1 MKKVIAIIAVFISLT
16 TIVNAQDPSFSQF
29 YASPM
34 YLNPALTGTTWCGR
48 LTLNYKN
55 QWPSLDGHFVNYNAA
70 FDQSLDRINSG
81 YGIMFNSDNMG
92 DGAMKTNTISGL
104 YSYHL
109 QLGREM
115 FLNAGFQAT
124 YIQTKL
130 DWNKLVFG
138 DMIDPVS
145 GTIGNVTQE
154 TPPPNLSMGYV
165 DFSAG
170 TFFSY
175 KGKYYGGFAAHHL
188 TTPDNGFYNLTDSQL
203 QMKMTVHGGAN
214 FDVGMNGHNEPIIVS
229 PNILFQQQGKFHQ
242 LNVGCYVN
250 YYPFVGGL
258 WMRHN
263 FENADAAIILL
274 GFKQNNWKVGYSYD
288 ITLSEISNASGGAHE
303 ISFAWE
309 FCIERDKRR
318 TLRTINSPEF

>member
-1 MKKVIAIIAVFISLT
+1 MKKIIAIITVLIPFTLGLK
-16 TIVNAQDPSFSQF
+16 AQDASFSQF

-34 YLNPALTGTTWCGR
+34 FLNPALTGSTWCGR
-48 LTLNYKN
+48 LTLNYRN
-55 QWPSLDGHFVNYNAA
+55 QWPSISGNFVNYNAA

-81 YGIMFNSDNMG
+81 YGMMFNSDNMG
-92 DGAMKTNTISGL
+92 DGAMKTSTISGL

-109 QLGREM
+109 QVAREVY
-115 FLNAGFQAT
+115 LSAGFQAT

-145 GTIGNVTQE
+145 GTIGSNTLE
-154 TPPPNLSMGYV
+154 TPPANLSLGYV

-170 TFFSY
+170 AFLSF
-175 KGKYYGGFAAHHL
+175 KGKFYGGFAAHHL
-188 TTPDNGFYNLTDSQL
+188 TTPDNGFYNLTDNQL
-203 QMKMTVHGGAN
+203 QMKLTVHGGAN
-214 FDVGMNGHNEPIIVS
+214 FIVGENAHNEPMVVS
-229 PNILFQQQGKFHQ
+229 PNFLFQQQGEFHQ
-242 LNVGCYVN
+242 LNMGCYVD
-250 YYPFVGGL
+250 YYPFVVGA

-263 FENADAAIILL
+263 FENFDAAIVLV
-274 GFKQNNWKVGYSYD
+274 GFKHNNWKVGYSFD
-288 ITLSEISNASGGAHE
+288 ITMSDLSMASGGAHE

-318 TLRTINSPEF
+318 TIRTISSPAF